1 MNMTPLEQPTLRG
14 IFATEGLADNF
25 LTAVE
30 RGSHVPIELS
40 DRWDHWAW
48 VDKPLEEAR
57 IAVLCRRQGHCHQ
70 NEKLC
75 FLTRFPSHHQGDR
88 GEGKTSIT
96 SRHHMLPLRRPL
108 RHKVCAR

>member
-14 IFATEGLADNF
+14 IFATEGVADNF

-48 VDKPLEEAR
+48 VEKPLEEAPHR
-57 IAVLCRRQGHCHQ
+57 AQ
-70 NEKLC
+70 NLA
-75 FLTRFPSHHQGDR
+75 PSGMNTPT
-88 GEGKTSIT
+88 GC
-96 SRHHMLPLRRPL
+96 LP
-108 RHKVCAR
+108 